1 MADHKAV
8 NSGLVQLTDEQYDF
22 FRAFLEKVFPAAGA
36 LYALLGT
43 YFHWANVIEVTGSI
57 AGVAVFLGVLLSLAR
72 KGYQPLVDVPRTG
85 YDGQV
90 VEDVVEGQTV
100 LRVALKPEATED
112 LFNKPQLVI
121 KGFEAGA

>member
-8 NSGLVQLTDEQYDF
+8 NSGLVQLSDEQYDF

-43 YFHWANVIEVTGSI
+43 YFHWNNVVEVTGSI
-57 AGVAVFLGVLLSLAR
+57 AGIAVFLGVVLSLAR
-72 KGYQPLVDVPRTG
+72 KGYTPLVDVPKTG

-90 VEDVVEGQTV
+90 VEDVVDGQSV
-100 LRVALKPEATED
+100 LRVALKPEATEE